1 MRGFE
6 YSTPS
11 TLREA
16 IALLCQEGARPVAGG
31 TDLFIHMR
39 AGIASPKHLVD
50 LTGLGLSY
58 IRREREIV
66 KIGATTTFEELLES
80 DIIRRDL
87 PCLMESALQVGAV
100 QTRNMATIGGNLCSA
115 VPSADAA
122 PPLLVYDAQVKIA
135 GRKGNRVL
143 ALEQFFAGPK
153 KNILKADEILAEI
166 QVPVPSPRTGAH
178 FLKKGRRNAM
188 TLAVANVAALLSLAA
203 DERTGDKA
211 RIALGAVAPVPLRAK
226 KAEAILQA
234 GAISESLI
242 DQAAFVAADEIA
254 PISDLRATAD
264 YRREVSRVLVK
275 RALERAWR
283 MVRAGDW
290 ETNART

>member
-11 TLREA
+11 TMQEA
-16 IALLCQEGARPVAGG
+16 VALLSQEGARPVAGG

-58 IRREREIV
+58 VRKERGVV

-87 PCLMESALQVGAV
+87 PCLMESAREVGAV
-100 QTRNMATIGGNLCSA
+100 QTRNLATIGGNLCSA
-115 VPSADAA
+115 VPSADSA

-135 GRKGNRVL
+135 GRKGNRVV
-143 ALEQFFAGPK
+143 ALEEFFAGPK
-153 KNILKADEILAEI
+153 KSTLKADEILVEI
-166 QVPVPSPRTGAH
+166 QVPVPAPRTGAR
-178 FLKKGRRNAM
+178 FIKKGRRNAM
-188 TLAVANVAALLSLAA
+188 TLAVANVAARLTFAE
-203 DERTGDKA
+203 DGRTVDQA
-211 RIALGAVAPVPLRAK
+211 RVALGAVAPTPLCAK
-226 KAEAILQA
+226 QAEAILQ
-234 GAISESLI
+234 GAALSEALI
-242 DQAAFVAADEIA
+242 DQAASVAAGEIA
-254 PISDLRATAD
+254 PISDLRATSM

-275 RALERAWR
+275 RALEQAWE
-283 MVRAGDW
+283 MARAGD
-290 ETNART
+290 

>member
-1 MRGFE
+1 MQ
-6 YSTPS
+6 
-11 TLREA
+11 EA
-16 IALLCQEGARPVAGG
+16 VALLSQEGARPVAGG

-58 IRREREIV
+58 VRKERGVV

-87 PCLMESALQVGAV
+87 PCLMESAREVGAV
-100 QTRNMATIGGNLCSA
+100 QTRNLATIGGNLCSA
-115 VPSADAA
+115 VPSADSA
-122 PPLLVYDAQVKIA
+122 PPLLVYDAQVRIV
-135 GRKGNRVL
+135 GQNGNRVV

-153 KNILKADEILAEI
+153 KSILKADEILVEI
-166 QVPVPSPRTGAH
+166 QIEAPAPRTGAH
-178 FLKKGRRNAM
+178 FLKKGRRNTM
-188 TLAVANVAALLSLAA
+188 TLAVANVAARLTLAE
-203 DERTGDKA
+203 DGRTVDQA
-211 RIALGAVAPVPLRAK
+211 RVALGAVAPTPLRAK

-242 DQAAFVAADEIA
+242 DQAASVAVDEIA

-275 RALERAWR
+275 RALERAWQTASR
-283 MVRAGDW
+283 
-290 ETNART
+290 RTDP